1 MPFAY
6 IDYCNNNYLQ
16 VCIHFL
22 RFWEFLP
29 LVGIYWLNFAILK
42 NCHEA
47 GAEDMEQAASSSC
60 CNIQCV
66 LRGCDFTFHDGKSL
80 VLNFAF
86 SCKTAKISN
95 VSPRT
100 N

>member
-60 CNIQCV
+60 CNI
-66 LRGCDFTFHDGKSL
+66 
-80 VLNFAF
+80 
-86 SCKTAKISN
+86 
-95 VSPRT
+95 
-100 N
+100 